1 MLLICNMEIEN
12 IIQRDI
18 DFYDIIEDIVL
29 AGNSLE
35 HRVNNDKQFDKIKHG
50 TKYIG
55 KIIYVR
61 T

>member
-1 MLLICNMEIEN
+1 MEIEN

-35 HRVNNDKQFDKIKHG
+35 NRVNNDKQFDKIKHG